1 MSNADK
7 TSSSSVVPACPQGL
21 TINREQFLADKF
33 SPDSFLAQ
41 WSASAAAASGSGRPR
56 TLETLRDD
64 LGIYLKVLRSAMI
77 ELIND
82 DYADFVNLSTNLVG
96 LDKGIAQLQQPL
108 IKYQQQVMSDW
119 SK

>member
-1 MSNADK
+1 M
-7 TSSSSVVPACPQGL
+7 VPACPQGL
-21 TINREQFLADKF
+21 TITREDFLSSKFTPDAFLAK
-33 SPDSFLAQ
+33 
-41 WSASAAAASGSGRPR
+41 WSASSAAAAATSGRPR

-96 LDKGIAQLQQPL
+96 LDKSIAQLEEPL
-108 IKYQQQVMSDW
+108 VKYKAQVPAE
-119 SK
+119 KN